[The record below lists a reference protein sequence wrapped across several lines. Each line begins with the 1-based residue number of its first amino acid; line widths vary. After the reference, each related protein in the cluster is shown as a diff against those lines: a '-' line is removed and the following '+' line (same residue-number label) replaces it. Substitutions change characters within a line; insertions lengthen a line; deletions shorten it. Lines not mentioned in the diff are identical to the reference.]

1 MYRPLTCPDYYG
13 GSVTVPDIQRSA
25 PHSLTAF
32 RFRQSPFTCLVTVGV
47 MDCRMRFPSF
57 TIYHGCS
64 AASSCCI
71 RIFSPEQYR
80 SMTISATLRHSLKV
94 GQLGLSFK
102 QFGFHPHIHRFILPF
117 SGSLDL
123 IKSSQ
128 LFLSIYT
135 RGCSAGSLLIMSL

>member
-1 MYRPLTCPDYYG
+1 
-13 GSVTVPDIQRSA
+13 
-25 PHSLTAF
+25 
-32 RFRQSPFTCLVTVGV
+32 

-117 SGSLDL
+117 SGSLVTDWL
-123 IKSSQ
+123 TTFPTCYTPRPVSLSDKSGDDRFFKEH
-128 LFLSIYT
+128 LPNPLPVGYLLS
-135 RGCSAGSLLIMSL
+135 SLYGRTQILDKSRHARLGDSFPCFFEQ

>member
-1 MYRPLTCPDYYG
+1 
-13 GSVTVPDIQRSA
+13 
-25 PHSLTAF
+25 
-32 RFRQSPFTCLVTVGV
+32 

-94 GQLGLSFK
+94 EQLGLSFK

-117 SGSLDL
+117 SGSLVTD
-123 IKSSQ
+123 
-128 LFLSIYT
+128 
-135 RGCSAGSLLIMSL
+135 